1 MNQKQQWLKQ
11 IPISVGHYLAGFVDG
26 EGSFVVSLRRRDDH
40 TMKWQVVLGFSVAQ
54 KDKTVLALLKK
65 HLGCG
70 KLNQRE
76 DGVWVYIVMNPLAIN
91 ERVIPFF
98 NRFNF
103 LSSKTK
109 RNFSIFSKI
118 ARLVNSHS
126 HLTSEGLKEIIQL
139 REKLNKGKGRK
150 RKYSLQDYLN
160 SLSENPQRLYA
171 RPRIFRKEK

>member
-26 EGSFVVSLRRRDDH
+26 EGSFVVSLRKRSDH
-40 TMKWQVVLGFSVAQ
+40 TMKWQVILSFSVAQ
-54 KDKTVLALLKK
+54 KDRTVLSLLKK

-70 KLNQRE
+70 KLNQRR
-76 DGVWVYIVMNPLAIN
+76 DGIWIYNVMNPLAIN
-91 ERVIPFF
+91 TRIIPFF
-98 NRFNF
+98 KKFNF

-109 RNFSIFSKI
+109 RNFSIFTQVAK
-118 ARLVNSHS
+118 LVGAHYN
-126 HLTSEGLKEIIQL
+126 LTSEGLEKIIQL
-139 REKLNKGKGRK
+139 REKLNEGKGRK

-171 RPRIFRKEK
+171 RPRAFRKER